1 LRPLQNGTF
10 CPISMS
16 GSNFNPRN
24 IQYIPVVKIF
34 AFLEL
39 EQKSPFFKGLA
50 LYQRRARAINP
61 EPAFLKEREGSKMVF
76 FFQNLI
82 NALQWGS
89 FYALIALGYSMVYS
103 IMMLFN
109 FAHGDIFMVGAY
121 IGFGVATALMAL
133 ASLCSFALPGW
144 FVLVLTILLSMFLT
158 SFVGMF
164 VERVGYRPLRE
175 APRASAAITGLMI
188 GIILEMLILWG
199 VGTQRVS
206 FPPLIETVTYNVN
219 GVFITNKKIMIVA
232 VSLSFMLALHL
243 FIKRTRWG
251 MAMRAMAFDFVVVP
265 LMGVSINRIAA
276 MTFAIG
282 SALAAVAGILFGVAY
297 PVLDP
302 YMGILFGWKA
312 FVAAILGGRGSIMG
326 ATLAGFLL
334 GFIEIFVAMIFPST
348 LRDIIA
354 YSIVLLILVFRPYG
368 FFGEPYSAKLR
379 L

>member
-1 LRPLQNGTF
+1 MANFLQNL
-10 CPISMS
+10 
-16 GSNFNPRN
+16 
-24 IQYIPVVKIF
+24 V
-34 AFLEL
+34 
-39 EQKSPFFKGLA
+39 
-50 LYQRRARAINP
+50 
-61 EPAFLKEREGSKMVF
+61 
-76 FFQNLI
+76 

-103 IMMLFN
+103 ILMLFN

-121 IGFGVATALMAL
+121 IGFGVASGLIALTSMGAIV
-133 ASLCSFALPGW
+133 LPNW
-144 FVLVLTILLSMFLT
+144 LILVLTLILTMFLT
-158 SFVGMF
+158 SFVGML
-164 VERVGYRPLRE
+164 VERIGYRPLRD

-188 GIILEMLILWG
+188 GIILETGNLALLG
-199 VGTQRVS
+199 AQRVS
-206 FPPLIETVTYNVN
+206 FPPLVTSVTYDLG
-219 GVFITNKKIMIVA
+219 GVFITNKKIMIVF
-232 VSLSFMLALHL
+232 VSIGFMIALHL
-243 FIKRTRWG
+243 FVTRSKWG
-251 MAMRAMAFDFVVVP
+251 MAMRAMAYDYVVVP
-265 LMGVSINRIAA
+265 LMGVSINNIAR

-282 SALAAVAGILFGVAY
+282 SALAAVAGILFGIAY

-348 LRDIIA
+348 LRDLIA
-354 YSIVLLILVFRPYG
+354 YSIVLLILVFRPHG

>member
-1 LRPLQNGTF
+1 
-10 CPISMS
+10 
-16 GSNFNPRN
+16 
-24 IQYIPVVKIF
+24 
-34 AFLEL
+34 
-39 EQKSPFFKGLA
+39 
-50 LYQRRARAINP
+50 
-61 EPAFLKEREGSKMVF
+61 MVF
-76 FFQNLI
+76 FLQNLV

-89 FYALIALGYSMVYS
+89 FYALIALGYAMVYS
-103 IMMLFN
+103 ILMLFN

-121 IGFGVATALMAL
+121 IGFGVATGLMAI
-133 ASLCSFALPGW
+133 ASLGTFAMPGW
-144 FVLVLTILLSMFLT
+144 LILVLTILFSMFLT

-164 VERVGYRPLRE
+164 VERVAYRPLRS

-188 GIILEMLILWG
+188 GIILEILILWG
-199 VGTQRVS
+199 MGTQRVS
-206 FPPLIETVTYNVN
+206 FPSLIQTVTYDIG

-232 VSLSFMLALHL
+232 ISLSFMLALHM
-243 FIKRTRWG
+243 FIKKTRWG
-251 MAMRAMAFDFVVVP
+251 MAMRAMAFDYVVVP
-265 LMGVSINRIAA
+265 LMGVSINRIAG

-282 SALAAVAGILFGVAY
+282 SSLAAVAGILFGVAY

-334 GFIEIFVAMIFPST
+334 GFIEIFVAWIFPST
-348 LRDIIA
+348 LRDLIA